1 MPDATGTEGATTAPA
16 TPWPAGGSG
25 VAVAPDGLVAF
36 AARCRA
42 AREAQES
49 LDLLYYIWRDDL
61 TGRLLAREVL
71 RAAGRGVRVRLL
83 LDDMYALGRERVL
96 SILDA
101 HPHIEV
107 RLFNPTRWR
116 RFGQAGMV
124 MEMLFGGRH
133 LNRRMHNKAWIA
145 DGRVAV
151 VGGRNVGD
159 EYYDASG
166 AFNFRDLDLVLAGQ
180 AVRDVQAVFERYWR
194 HPLARTVRR
203 ASGLR
208 PRPGRLAALT
218 RRLDMTAAGER
229 ARPFLEGLKTD
240 PGVAKVM
247 EGGTDG
253 LTPLPR
259 DAIRV
264 VADSPDKVL
273 SQAPMK
279 ECLAP
284 AILEALQEAR
294 QEALLISP
302 YFVPGEDGMAVL
314 EGLARKGVRV
324 AVVTNSLAATDV
336 VAVHGGYARHRGQ
349 LLDAGI
355 ELYELKRSG
364 KESAGVFG
372 SRGASLHTKALVV
385 DGGHAFVGSFNLDP
399 RSATLNTEM
408 GVFVRHA
415 ALSDAVQE
423 EFARLSDPARSWQ
436 VMRGKDGGLCWNGP
450 DGTVTAEPD
459 ASLRRRALAWL
470 VRWLPIESQL

>member
-1 MPDATGTEGATTAPA
+1 MPAP
-16 TPWPAGGSG
+16 PWPAEGSG
-25 VAVAPDGLVAF
+25 VAVVPDGLVAF
-36 AARCRA
+36 ATRCRA

-71 RAAGRGVRVRLL
+71 RAAERGVRVRLL

-101 HPHIEV
+101 HPGIEV

-116 RFGQAGMV
+116 RFGQVGLV
-124 MEMLFGGRH
+124 LEMLFGGRH

-145 DGRVAV
+145 DRRVAV

-166 AFNFRDLDLVLAGQ
+166 AFNFRDLDLVLGGQ

-208 PRPGRLAALT
+208 PRPGRLAALI
-218 RRLDMTAAGER
+218 RRLDMTAQGEG
-229 ARPFLEGLKTD
+229 ARPFLEGLRAD
-240 PGVAKVM
+240 PGVARIM
-247 EGGTDG
+247 AGDSSD
-253 LTPLPR
+253 LTPLAPE
-259 DAIRV
+259 AIRV
-264 VADSPDKVL
+264 VADPPDKVL
-273 SQAPMK
+273 SRAEMK

-284 AILEALQEAR
+284 AILEALNEAR
-294 QEALLISP
+294 REVLLISP
-302 YFVPGEDGMAVL
+302 YFVPGEEGVAIL
-314 EGLARKGVRV
+314 ERLARNGVRV

-336 VAVHGGYARHRGQ
+336 VAVHGGYAGHRGH

-408 GVFVRHA
+408 GVFVRHP
-415 ALSDAVQE
+415 ALGDAVQE
-423 EFARLSDPARSWQ
+423 EFARLSDPARSWR
-436 VMRGKDGGLCWNGP
+436 VTRDGQGALRWDSS
-450 DGTVTAEPD
+450 DGTVAAEPD
-459 ASLRRRALAWL
+459 ASLRRRALAW
-470 VRWLPIESQL
+470 VVSRLPIESQL